1 RDDPVGGRHD
11 ELRPGRLLHHRPDG
25 RRRDLPEQRRR
36 RRRQRRP
43 DLADR
48 GHGRAELQ
56 VHADA
61 PRAVTDGV
69 GAGLVDL
76 VPHRRAAGGIRQ
88 RRCVGRGDRGRVQPV
103 RGHRCRGDHLP
114 DFPVAKRIGAG
125 GEGPLPHSAHNR
137 VHAGS
142 IPAPAITPVEDVMR
156 NRPLLLLTAL
166 ALVAAPSCSPPA
178 ADAAP
183 VLRAGPIDLGGFL
196 APGDSLGPYTFTVPA
211 VPGATGYSW
220 TLTTSGTNGVWSN
233 VPTGQATASP
243 TLTFTLASGAP
254 WDSVSLQ

>member
-1 RDDPVGGRHD
+1 
-11 ELRPGRLLHHRPDG
+11 
-25 RRRDLPEQRRR
+25 
-36 RRRQRRP
+36 
-43 DLADR
+43 
-48 GHGRAELQ
+48 
-56 VHADA
+56 
-61 PRAVTDGV
+61 
-69 GAGLVDL
+69 
-76 VPHRRAAGGIRQ
+76 
-88 RRCVGRGDRGRVQPV
+88 
-103 RGHRCRGDHLP
+103 
-114 DFPVAKRIGAG
+114 
-125 GEGPLPHSAHNR
+125 
-137 VHAGS
+137 
-142 IPAPAITPVEDVMR
+142 MR

-243 TLTFTLASGAP
+243 TLTFTLTSGAP
-254 WDSVSLQ
+254 WDSVSLQLCVKGTSSVRSTKAPGCTSWRVLRYLPSPTSLSGDSSKLGPISMMVRIDGGDLPTWGSSQHATKPIGASWKNCVFWRFGSGHVLAVGDTTGCGAVAAAQFRPDRLIGYTPAEQEWQSGACLTWSGCLSGLGLGRRAPADALLVHVV